1 MTSAEEIIK
10 RRISENEDGIKVLYI
25 NPNQMRKVWDE
36 CMQKNECSEE
46 LLKYF
51 ELIAINFS
59 KVFHYVNEIDKRA
72 TINHALSEAWINWK
86 KFDPERTENIFSF
99 FTTCIA
105 NWMRQYYN
113 HLTKNK
119 EKHISLETLL
129 STVKR

>member
-1 MTSAEEIIK
+1 MSSAEDIIRK
-10 RRISENEDGIKVLYI
+10 RLSEDRDIKVLYI
-25 NPNQMRKVWDE
+25 NPNKMRKVWEECMAKDE
-36 CMQKNECSEE
+36 CSPE
-46 LLKYF
+46 LLHYF
-51 ELIAINFS
+51 ELIALNFS
-59 KVFHYVNEIDKRA
+59 KVFYYTNEIDKRA

-119 EKHISLETLL
+119 EKHISLDALL
-129 STVKR
+129 SAVKR